1 MWPQCCPNVA
11 PMLPQC
17 CPNVAPMWSNVAP
30 MWSQC
35 GPMWPQCGTNAAPM
49 LPQWDPNVA
58 HCCHQEVGVFILL
71 GVHRRKFNNGAK
83 TRKTGIINA
92 VGMFAPQCGHNVV
105 QCCPKVAP
113 LLPHF
118 CPNVA
123 LMLAHCCSNVVHCCP
138 QCPQFGPSL
147 ASFERSHSSVGQSV
161 RLITVRLRVQVSVD
175 LLGSKWSLNSE
186 IRMGHQCCPIVD
198 PMWPQCCPIVG
209 SV

>member
-1 MWPQCCPNVA
+1 
-11 PMLPQC
+11 
-17 CPNVAPMWSNVAP
+17 
-30 MWSQC
+30 
-35 GPMWPQCGTNAAPM
+35 
-49 LPQWDPNVA
+49 
-58 HCCHQEVGVFILL
+58 
-71 GVHRRKFNNGAK
+71 
-83 TRKTGIINA
+83 
-92 VGMFAPQCGHNVV
+92 MFAPQCGHNVV

-198 PMWPQCCPIVG
+198 PMWPQCCFKVAIMLLSCVVSTLPQCGHNVAPRWPQCCPSVAPMLPQCGPNVAPMGPQCCHQAVG
-209 SV
+209 VSILSGVHRIKIQN